1 MYTVVCIRLA
11 ILLSK
16 RLCFNET
23 IEDDRSYLDDP
34 PETPAPIFAIRAFK
48 SALFGTP
55 HIDSEIR
62 PTTPPPMA
70 SDRKAGKKD
79 HAAPFEPTNPT
90 KIRLKSDEEN
100 FFKPT
105 ASSLV
110 SPSKGILLTPGTGT
124 TRRKNVTFGGL
135 ALKDV
140 SSAEDSRQM
149 DSILRLEVNKP
160 STAEALPIDQHRQT
174 SLTKALYN
182 AKTGPS
188 KTKLNKGAGDVVS
201 EDQLLPFEPV
211 VGYGVKTDGQEEV
224 ADLSADTTIDLNKPF
239 STSGKHWKAEY
250 ERYHQKS
257 DREMK
262 EIIKYGQSI
271 KSFAVKKDSEASELG
286 EKLHLQLSKVAVM
299 EAKVSRLATQL
310 ASARAPGSENADQ
323 AQLVNDLAKQTALAV
338 RYKQKA
344 DRYRAALLKKTS
356 TVSQAENGVETALV
370 QSAKNL
376 SLDSSHVSDNA
387 QEIASL
393 RSELDRVKDSSKLAE
408 EKAKA
413 LEAENATLRDSIS
426 RLKARAADYE
436 TKRLAREEDFK
447 KRDAIMKAARDDCE
461 VQPNQI
467 AADHQ
472 KLLHKLSF
480 QEGTQ
485 DSAGNQTKE
494 FSGSAAKPKPLDLR
508 DTAVAPKATVPKVI
522 SQPSKS
528 DHRIKP
534 EQSHVDIWT
543 PSAQG
548 NRLNEISSG
557 EMPTFDQD
565 EHIETDIFG
574 ALREID
580 QNLISERISGGPLP
594 SFSRGSIH
602 RSSSK
607 LHKRHH
613 KSEPLPDIAPRK
625 GPIESISQNP
635 SLAGPQTVESS
646 ASKRTRERRSNISS
660 PRPSLLNFASSPPK
674 TVSSDFVMPDSNPQ
688 LTSLE
693 TSLPNATSAPVSK
706 ANLASVAASRT
717 STLAG
722 GRRQSTLPAE
732 RAAAAR
738 ARIKERNIEKMMT
751 EGRRDGRAW
760 KRVKADERGEIVT
773 VGGPGG
779 GGSDG
784 QGEKSQGG

>member
-1 MYTVVCIRLA
+1 MFGWLTGSSRPV
-11 ILLSK
+11 
-16 RLCFNET
+16 ET
-23 IEDDRSYLDDP
+23 QGVHGEDDQSYLDDP
-34 PETPAPIFAIRAFK
+34 PETPAPVFAIRAFK

-62 PTTPPPMA
+62 PTTPSPMA
-70 SDRKAGKKD
+70 ADRKAGKKD
-79 HAAPFEPTNPT
+79 HAAPFEPTDST
-90 KIRLKSDEEN
+90 KIRQKSDEED
-100 FFKPT
+100 FSKPR

-124 TRRKNVTFGGL
+124 ARRKNVTFGGL
-135 ALKDV
+135 ALNEK

-160 STAEALPIDQHRQT
+160 SIAKALPIDQHRQT
-174 SLTKALYN
+174 GLTKALYK
-182 AKTGPS
+182 AKIGPS
-188 KTKLNKGAGDVVS
+188 KTKPNEGAGDVVS
-201 EDQLLPFEPV
+201 EDQFLPFEPIA
-211 VGYGVKTDGQEEV
+211 GYRVKTDGQDEV
-224 ADLSADTTIDLNKPF
+224 VDLSADTTIDLNKPF
-239 STSGKHWKAEY
+239 STSGKHWKAKY

-299 EAKVSRLATQL
+299 EAKVSRLAIQL
-310 ASARAPGSENADQ
+310 ASARAPGSEDADQ
-323 AQLVNDLAKQTALAV
+323 AQLVTDLAKQTALAL

-344 DRYRAALLKKTS
+344 DRYRSALLKKTS

-376 SLDSSHVSDNA
+376 TVDSSHVSDNA
-387 QEIASL
+387 REMASL
-393 RSELDRVKDSSKLAE
+393 RSELDRVRDSSELAK
-408 EKAKA
+408 EKAKV
-413 LEAENATLRDSIS
+413 LEAENVTLRESIR
-426 RLKARAADYE
+426 RLKAGAADYE
-436 TKRLAREEDFK
+436 TERLAREEDFK
-447 KRDAIMKAARDDCE
+447 KRAAIMKSAREDCE
-461 VQPNQI
+461 VRLNQI

-472 KLLHKLSF
+472 KLLHQSPF

-485 DSAGNQTKE
+485 GSAGNQTKE
-494 FSGSAAKPKPLDLR
+494 VSESAEKSKPLDLR
-508 DTAVAPKATVPKVI
+508 DAAVAPKAIVPKVI

-528 DHRIKP
+528 AHRIKP

-543 PSAQG
+543 LSAQG

-557 EMPTFDQD
+557 KKPTFDQD
-565 EHIETDIFG
+565 EHTKSDIFG

-580 QNLISERISGGPLP
+580 QNLISERISGDPLP
-594 SFSRGSIH
+594 SFSRDSIP
-602 RSSSK
+602 RTPSK
-607 LHKRHH
+607 QHKRHH
-613 KSEPLPDIAPRK
+613 RSELLPDIAPRK
-625 GPIESISQNP
+625 GPIEPTSQNP
-635 SLAGPQTVESS
+635 SLPGPPPVKSS
-646 ASKRTRERRSNISS
+646 ASKRMRERRSNISS
-660 PRPSLLNFASSPPK
+660 PRPSLLNFTSSPPK
-674 TVSSDFVMPDSNPQ
+674 TISSDFVMPDSNPQ

-693 TSLPNATSAPVSK
+693 ASLPTTSSAPV
-706 ANLASVAASRT
+706 LTASLVSAAASRT

-738 ARIKERNIEKMMT
+738 ARLKERNIEKMMT
-751 EGRRDGRAW
+751 EGRRDGRVW
-760 KRVKADERGEIVT
+760 KRVKADGKGEIVT
-773 VGGPGG
+773 VGGSGG

-784 QGEKSQGG
+784 QGKKSQGG